1 MTTPPIVS
9 INSKFNLEYK
19 CYKLADVSLDISIL
33 FFDLLNDKKRVSFIS
48 NLDTL
53 SLNELSYY
61 NIF

>member
-9 INSKFNLEYK
+9 INSDFNLEYK